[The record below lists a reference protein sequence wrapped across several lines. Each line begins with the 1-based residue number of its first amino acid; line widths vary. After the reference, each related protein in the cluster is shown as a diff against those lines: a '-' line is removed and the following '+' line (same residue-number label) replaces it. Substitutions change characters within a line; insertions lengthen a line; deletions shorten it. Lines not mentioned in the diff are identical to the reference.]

1 MIDLQTERV
10 LGAIFDDLCEVVPP
24 DGRCKCPVLVR
35 LAYIVDNARH
45 ANNVKIMEE
54 LGAPLRHACGR
65 CSGCGDHVNGPA
77 EEGGNVPPFL
87 RK

>member
-10 LGAIFDDLCEVVPP
+10 LVAIFDDLCEVVPP
-24 DGRCKCPVLVR
+24 DGRGKCPVLVR

-54 LGAPLRHACGR
+54 LGAPVRQECER
-65 CSGCGDHVNGPA
+65 CSGCGDQFHGPS
-77 EEGGNVPPFL
+77 EEGGDLFTPF